1 MRGVT
6 LAESGC
12 SAGVRSSRSPRGLGL
27 SRGLSR
33 RQNVSYRVSIKPNRK
48 GVRLQAVD
56 PQAIDSLNSVD
67 AQHLHDHVTQ
77 VLYTLSDAAAA
88 TADAGVEAASD
99 PQKSGGF
106 FNFFAT
112 TLEACLK
119 VIESGLAAVKVPYPY
134 GFSIILLTCLLKL
147 ATFPLSKKQVES
159 NLQMQ
164 SIQPRIKQL
173 DEQYAGDP
181 ERLNMEKAKLFKEAE
196 VNPLAGCL
204 PALVSLPVWIGLYRG
219 LTNAANEG
227 LLTDGFFWI
236 PSLAGPTSIAARQA
250 GSGLEWLFPFQDGAP
265 PVGWHDAGCY
275 LVLPVLLICSQYAS
289 QQILSSGQ
297 QQQNQQG
304 TAILKF
310 LPLMIGW
317 FSLNVP
323 SGLTLYWFTN
333 NILTVSQTVLL
344 RSNFKQ
350 PDFSEAST
358 SSNTIEVERVSAVQP
373 KQVAA
378 PAKRSGD
385 KFWALMQQEEDEGKK
400 GPVVAE
406 VLSKVTETRGSKFRA
421 LQEQERQTSASSVQ
435 AATTSN
441 ATTNTEVN
449 TASSQVVQAAVA
461 TEVAS
466 EEEQVVVENNATSS
480 SSSSSSQAPKK
491 TSTFKKKGKG
501 KGKYQKRRK

>member
-1 MRGVT
+1 
-6 LAESGC
+6 
-12 SAGVRSSRSPRGLGL
+12 
-27 SRGLSR
+27 
-33 RQNVSYRVSIKPNRK
+33 
-48 GVRLQAVD
+48 VRLQAVD
-56 PQAIDSLNSVD
+56 PQAIDGLSSLD
-67 AQHLHDHVTQ
+67 AQQLHDHVTQ
-77 VLYTLSDAAAA
+77 VLYTLSDAAVA
-88 TADAGVEAASD
+88 TADAGVDAASD
-99 PQKSGGF
+99 PQNAQSGGIF
-106 FNFFAT
+106 GFFAT

-119 VIESGLAAVKVPYPY
+119 VIESGLAAVKTPYPY

-173 DEQYAGDP
+173 DEQYAGDQ

-250 GSGLEWLFPFQDGAP
+250 GTGLQWLFPFENGAP
-265 PVGWHDAGCY
+265 PVGWHDAICY
-275 LVLPVLLICSQYAS
+275 LVLPVLLVASQYAS

-333 NILTVSQTVLL
+333 NILSVGQTVLL

-378 PAKRSGD
+378 PEKAKRSGE
-385 KFWALMQQEEDEGKK
+385 KFWALMQQENGKEEGK
-400 GPVVAE
+400 GPIVAE
-406 VLSKVTETRGSKFRA
+406 VLSKVAPPGPGAKFRA
-421 LQEQERQTSASSVQ
+421 LQEQEDQQQVTTTATSTVEVASSPP
-435 AATTSN
+435 
-441 ATTNTEVN
+441 
-449 TASSQVVQAAVA
+449 VVQAAV
-461 TEVAS
+461 TSVEEEE
-466 EEEQVVVENNATSS
+466 EEEQQVVETTTTAAGSA
-480 SSSSSSQAPKK
+480 QQEPKRA
-491 TSTFKKKGKG
+491 STFKMKGKG
-501 KGKYQKRRK
+501 KGQKYQKRRK